1 MRKFGL
7 GIIGYGGIAA
17 FHSTTLIKDPRIE
30 IRGVYDINPARLD
43 VAAAKGFPICSSAD
57 ELLRNPDIQIVLIAT
72 PNNFHRDYGI
82 DCMRKGKHIIVE
94 KPAAMDSLELT
105 EMMQVANETNKVFTV
120 HQNRRRDVDFLMIK
134 KAIEDGEVGR
144 PFIIESRVL
153 GSRGVP
159 EGWRQ
164 YKIAGGGMLL
174 DWGVHMIDQL
184 LMMRQE
190 KVVSVYTHMF
200 SIKCPEV
207 DDYFK
212 LLLRFDDGLSA
223 QIEVGTYNFINLPRW
238 YVCGDAGTMQI
249 DDWNCNGRV
258 MKAKD
263 RIINWEEEIIY
274 TKAGPTKT
282 MAPRAKETIEEIPLP
297 ILESDYSLFY
307 SDLIDHLEG
316 KSSLAVKPEEAMRT
330 TLIMEAVFQSHETG
344 QAIQVSI

>member
-1 MRKFGL
+1 MSKFGL
-7 GIIGYGGIAA
+7 GIIGYGGIAT
-17 FHSTTLIKDPRIE
+17 FHTNTLIKDPRIE
-30 IRGVYDINPARLD
+30 IRGVYDINPARMD
-43 VAAAKGFPICSSAD
+43 IAAERGYPVCFSAD
-57 ELLRNPDIQIVLIAT
+57 ELMDNPEIQIVLIAT
-72 PNNFHRDYGI
+72 PNNFHHDYGI
-82 DCMRKGKHIIVE
+82 DCMRRGKHIIVE
-94 KPAAMDSLELT
+94 KPVTMDSAELA
-105 EMMQVANETNKVFTV
+105 EMMRVATETGMVFTV

-134 KAIEDGEVGR
+134 KAIDSGEVGK
-144 PFIIESRVL
+144 PFIIESRVH

-184 LMMRQE
+184 LTMRTE

-212 LLLRFDDGLSA
+212 LHMRYADGLSA

-249 DDWNCNGRV
+249 DDWSCKGRIL
-258 MKAKD
+258 KAKD
-263 RIINWEEEIIY
+263 RVVDWEEEIIY

-297 ILESDYSLFY
+297 LQESDYSLYY

-316 KSSLAVKPEEAMRT
+316 KKPLAVRPEEAMRT
-330 TLIMEAVFQSHETG
+330 TLVMEAAFKSHETG
-344 QAIQVSI
+344 QAVQMSI